1 MMLTRRNGTTITN
14 VPRVD
19 PGARQSSRVAVTVT
33 RLEDSSRVALS
44 IGSDATNLV
53 RSYDIPL
60 HQFLQL
66 VAAVVTADDLARA
79 GIAPGAASPAAV
91 GAAAELAA
99 RRPGTKAGQ
108 LSCLSAA
115 RCVGA
120 PDQWWISPPLC
131 PDCPPNSFGDI
142 GAGSNLRTCRSRGYG
157 RGGSARRCLR
167 ACSWTLDRE
176 GDSGYRTGSHEQK
189 SRWPAFPLVTGC
201 AWARRD
207 LNPHTLSGT
216 RT

>member
-1 MMLTRRNGTTITN
+1 MMLTRRNGTTIMN

-60 HQFLQL
+60 RQFLQL

-99 RRPGTKAGQ
+99 RRPGTKA
-108 LSCLSAA
+108 AN
-115 RCVGA
+115 
-120 PDQWWISPPLC
+120 C
-131 PDCPPNSFGDI
+131 P
-142 GAGSNLRTCRSRGYG
+142 A
-157 RGGSARRCLR
+157 
-167 ACSWTLDRE
+167 
-176 GDSGYRTGSHEQK
+176 
-189 SRWPAFPLVTGC
+189 
-201 AWARRD
+201 
-207 LNPHTLSGT
+207 
-216 RT
+216 